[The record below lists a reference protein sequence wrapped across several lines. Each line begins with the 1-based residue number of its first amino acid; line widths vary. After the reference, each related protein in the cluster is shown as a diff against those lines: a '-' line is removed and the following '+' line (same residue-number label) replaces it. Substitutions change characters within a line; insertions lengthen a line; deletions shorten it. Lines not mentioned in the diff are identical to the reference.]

1 MKTPFLLLLV
11 LTSQLAFSQGIKM
24 VSNEQIPIM
33 ESEGGCLP
41 IMSPT
46 GDYLIWPVMILKVL
60 KNMT

>member
-33 ESEGGCLP
+33 ESEG
-41 IMSPT
+41 
-46 GDYLIWPVMILKVL
+46 
-60 KNMT
+60 